1 MSKLEVL
8 SHQLEESVWKIKQQI
23 KAHFKIILMD
33 KSLVLSTELIMK
45 IGHVLSVSPLY

>member
-8 SHQLEESVWKIKQQI
+8 SHQLKESVWKNKATI

-33 KSLVLSTELIMK
+33 KILVLSTEL
-45 IGHVLSVSPLY
+45 SVSPLY